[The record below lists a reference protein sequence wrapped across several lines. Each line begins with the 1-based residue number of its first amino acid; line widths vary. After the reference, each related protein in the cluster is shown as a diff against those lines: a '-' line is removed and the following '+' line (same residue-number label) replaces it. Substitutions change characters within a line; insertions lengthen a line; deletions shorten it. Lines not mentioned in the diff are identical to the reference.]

1 MAKTGFNFFDIWI
14 SVKIGNVKGD
24 NSSSARATS
33 FICYVGSNAYIGCTN
48 MKQYLPSHSEIVL
61 LSGDFDTEFGKH
73 SLA

>member
-1 MAKTGFNFFDIWI
+1 MAKTDFNFFDIWI

-24 NSSSARATS
+24 NSSSGPLPLSA
-33 FICYVGSNAYIGCTN
+33 IGSNAYIGCTN

-73 SLA
+73 SLT